1 MQFNLNSD
9 VSFILEQL
17 NKNGNG
23 FLVGGAVRDLI
34 MRRDPGDYDFATDI
48 EYSRLKEIFA
58 DYSPKEVGAHF
69 GILLIKV
76 NGKSYEIARFR
87 KEKGVYN
94 SRHPKEI
101 KFIDNIDED
110 LARRDF
116 TINALA
122 YSEKTGVIDLYGGKT
137 DIKNGIIRFV
147 GDPNLRIEEDAL
159 RIMRA
164 FRFISKLG
172 FILDKKTAE
181 AIHKKRKFLNKIS
194 KERIFDELSKI
205 FLGSYAKKA
214 LCEMKKLGILGFI
227 IPEFKQMKT
236 FKFGS
241 FKEKN
246 NLFSHIVDT
255 VSLCQSDLIT
265 RLAALFHDLGKIN
278 TRVIDAKGNF
288 FYYGHEKESA
298 LIAEEKLRHFKASN
312 DIVFSVKNIILNH
325 MILEKDLSIK
335 ELKKLIMGLGE
346 KNMARL
352 FDLILANTN
361 SKTDLDKEKGQILID
376 RLKDRIKEIEK
387 MGKLP
392 DIRDISISG
401 VDLINLGFEAK
412 EIGKI
417 KNKIYDLILD
427 EKLENEKEV
436 IINYLS
442 EKYNLGTFKREKSCG
457 AVVYNP
463 ERQSFLIIKMLNGNW
478 GFPKGHTENQETDI
492 QTAIREVTE
501 ETGIKIEILDGFK
514 KSIKYIPFP
523 EVLKEVIFFIGITK
537 EEKVV
542 IDKGEIEDYM
552 WCSYEEALKMITYK
566 PQRDVME
573 SSLQFIKNYYGDDK
587 NDIPG

>member
-34 MRRDPGDYDFATDI
+34 MGRDPEDYDFATDI
-48 EYSRLKEIFA
+48 EYSRLKKIFA

-116 TINALA
+116 TMNALA

-172 FILDKKTAE
+172 FSLDKKTAE
-181 AIHKKRKFLNKIS
+181 AIHEKRKFLNKIS

-205 FLGSYAKKA
+205 LLGSYAKKA

-312 DIVFSVKNIILNH
+312 DIIFSVRNLILNH

-335 ELKKLIMGLGE
+335 ELKKFIMGLGE
-346 KNMARL
+346 KNMIRL

-361 SKTDLDKEKGQILID
+361 SKNDFDKEKGQVLIN
-376 RLKDRIKEIEK
+376 RLKNRIEEIEK
-387 MGKLP
+387 MGKIP

-417 KNKIYDLILD
+417 KNEIYDLILD

-457 AVVYNP
+457 AVVYNS
-463 ERQSFLIIKMLNGNW
+463 ERQTFLIIKMLNGNW

-537 EEKVV
+537 EEKVT
-542 IDKGEIEDYM
+542 IDKNEIEDYM

>member
-48 EYSRLKEIFA
+48 EYSRLKKIFT

-116 TINALA
+116 TMNALA
-122 YSEKTGVIDLYGGKT
+122 YSEKIGVIDLYGGKT

-205 FLGSYAKKA
+205 LLGSYAKKA

-255 VSLCQSDLIT
+255 VSLCQRDLIT

-298 LIAEEKLRHFKASN
+298 LIVEEKLRHFKASN
-312 DIVFSVKNIILNH
+312 DIVFSVRNLILNH

-361 SKTDLDKEKGQILID
+361 SKNDLDKEKGQILID
-376 RLKDRIKEIEK
+376 RLKNRIEEIEK
-387 MGKLP
+387 MGKIP

-412 EIGKI
+412 EISKI
-417 KNKIYDLILD
+417 KNEIYDLILD

-463 ERQSFLIIKMLNGNW
+463 ERQLFLIIKMLNGNW

-566 PQRDVME
+566 PQRDIME

>member
-48 EYSRLKEIFA
+48 EYSRLKKIFA

-116 TINALA
+116 TMNALA
-122 YSEKTGVIDLYGGKT
+122 YSEKAGVIDLYQGKT

-147 GDPNLRIEEDAL
+147 GDPDLRIEEDAL

-172 FILDKKTAE
+172 FTLDKKTAE

-205 FLGSYAKKA
+205 LLGSYAKKA

-312 DIVFSVKNIILNH
+312 DIVFSVRNLILNH

-361 SKTDLDKEKGQILID
+361 SKNDLDKEKGQILID
-376 RLKDRIKEIEK
+376 RLKNRIEEIEK
-387 MGKLP
+387 MGKIP

-417 KNKIYDLILD
+417 KNEIYDLILD

-463 ERQSFLIIKMLNGNW
+463 ERQLFLIIKMLNGNW

-501 ETGIKIEILDGFK
+501 ETGINIKILDGFK

-523 EVLKEVIFFIGITK
+523 EVLKKVIFFIGITE
-537 EEKVV
+537 EEKVT
-542 IDKGEIEDYM
+542 IDKHEIEDYM
-552 WCSYEEALKMITYK
+552 WCSYEETLKMITYK
-566 PQRDVME
+566 PQRDIME

>member
-48 EYSRLKEIFA
+48 EYSRLKKIFA

-116 TINALA
+116 TMNALA

-205 FLGSYAKKA
+205 LLGSYAKKA

-255 VSLCQSDLIT
+255 VSLCQRDLIT

-298 LIAEEKLRHFKASN
+298 LIAEEKLRYFKASN
-312 DIVFSVKNIILNH
+312 DIVFSVRNLILNH

-335 ELKKLIMGLGE
+335 ELKKLIMGFGE

-361 SKTDLDKEKGQILID
+361 SKNDLDKEKGQILID
-376 RLKDRIKEIEK
+376 RLKNRIEEIEK
-387 MGKLP
+387 MGKIP

-412 EIGKI
+412 EISKI
-417 KNKIYDLILD
+417 KNEIYDLILD

-463 ERQSFLIIKMLNGNW
+463 ERQLFLIIKMLNGNW

-501 ETGIKIEILDGFK
+501 ETGINIKILDGFK

-523 EVLKEVIFFIGITK
+523 EVLKKVIFFIGITE
-537 EEKVV
+537 EEKVT
-542 IDKGEIEDYM
+542 IDKHEIEDYM

-566 PQRDVME
+566 PQRDIME

>member
-17 NKNGNG
+17 NKNGSG

-34 MRRDPGDYDFATDI
+34 MGRVPGDYDFATDI
-48 EYSRLKEIFA
+48 EYARLKEIFA

-116 TINALA
+116 TMNALA
-122 YSEKTGVIDLYGGKT
+122 YSEKTGVIDLYEGKT

-205 FLGSYAKKA
+205 LLGSYAKKA

-255 VSLCQSDLIT
+255 VSLCQRDLIT

-298 LIAEEKLRHFKASN
+298 LIVEEKLRHFKASN
-312 DIVFSVKNIILNH
+312 DIVFSVRNLILNH

-361 SKTDLDKEKGQILID
+361 SKNDLDKEKGQILID
-376 RLKDRIKEIEK
+376 RLKNRIEEIEK
-387 MGKLP
+387 MGKIP

-412 EIGKI
+412 EISKI
-417 KNKIYDLILD
+417 KNEIYDLILD

-463 ERQSFLIIKMLNGNW
+463 ERQLFLIIKMLNGNW

-566 PQRDVME
+566 PQRDIME

>member
-48 EYSRLKEIFA
+48 EYSRLKKIFA

-116 TINALA
+116 TMNALA

-205 FLGSYAKKA
+205 LLGSYAKKA

-255 VSLCQSDLIT
+255 VSLCQRDLIT

-278 TRVIDAKGNF
+278 TRAIDAKGNF

-312 DIVFSVKNIILNH
+312 DIVFSVRNLILNH

-361 SKTDLDKEKGQILID
+361 SKNDLDKEKGQILID
-376 RLKDRIKEIEK
+376 RLKNRIEEIEK
-387 MGKLP
+387 MGKIP

-417 KNKIYDLILD
+417 KNEIYDLILD

-463 ERQSFLIIKMLNGNW
+463 ERQLFLIIKMLNGNW

-523 EVLKEVIFFIGITK
+523 EVLKKVIFFIGITE
-537 EEKVV
+537 EEKVT
-542 IDKGEIEDYM
+542 IDKHEIEDYM

-566 PQRDVME
+566 PQRDIME

>member
-48 EYSRLKEIFA
+48 EYSRLKKIFA

-116 TINALA
+116 TMNALA

-205 FLGSYAKKA
+205 LLGSYAKKA

-255 VSLCQSDLIT
+255 VSLCQRDLIT

-312 DIVFSVKNIILNH
+312 DIVFSVRNLILNH

-361 SKTDLDKEKGQILID
+361 SKNDLDKEKGQILID
-376 RLKDRIKEIEK
+376 RLKNRIEEIEK
-387 MGKLP
+387 MGKIP

-417 KNKIYDLILD
+417 KNEIYDLILD

-463 ERQSFLIIKMLNGNW
+463 ERQLFLIIKMLNGNW

-523 EVLKEVIFFIGITK
+523 EVLKKVIFFIGITE
-537 EEKVV
+537 EEKVT
-542 IDKGEIEDYM
+542 IDKHEIEDYM

-566 PQRDVME
+566 PQRDIME

-587 NDIPG
+587 NDIHG

>member
-34 MRRDPGDYDFATDI
+34 MGRDPEDYDFATDI
-48 EYSRLKEIFA
+48 EYSRLKKIFA

-116 TINALA
+116 TMNALA

-172 FILDKKTAE
+172 FSLDKKTAE
-181 AIHKKRKFLNKIS
+181 AIHEKRKFLNKIS

-205 FLGSYAKKA
+205 LLGSYAKKA

-312 DIVFSVKNIILNH
+312 DIVFSVRNLILNH

-417 KNKIYDLILD
+417 KNEIYDLILD

-537 EEKVV
+537 EEKVT
-542 IDKGEIEDYM
+542 IDKNEIEDYM

>member
-48 EYSRLKEIFA
+48 KYSRLKKIFA

-116 TINALA
+116 TMNALA
-122 YSEKTGVIDLYGGKT
+122 YSEKIGVIDLYGGKT

-205 FLGSYAKKA
+205 LLGSYAKKA

-361 SKTDLDKEKGQILID
+361 SKTDLENEKGQILID

-417 KNKIYDLILD
+417 KNEIYDLILD

-463 ERQSFLIIKMLNGNW
+463 ERQLFLIIKMLNGNW

-501 ETGIKIEILDGFK
+501 ETGINIKILDGFK

-523 EVLKEVIFFIGITK
+523 EVLKKVIFFIGITE
-537 EEKVV
+537 EEKVT
-542 IDKGEIEDYM
+542 IDKHEIEDYM

-566 PQRDVME
+566 PQRDIME

>member
-1 MQFNLNSD
+1 
-9 VSFILEQL
+9 
-17 NKNGNG
+17 
-23 FLVGGAVRDLI
+23 

-48 EYSRLKEIFA
+48 EYSRLKKIFA

-116 TINALA
+116 TMNALA
-122 YSEKTGVIDLYGGKT
+122 YSEKIGVIDLYGGKT

-172 FILDKKTAE
+172 FTLDKKTAE

-205 FLGSYAKKA
+205 LLGSYAKKA

-312 DIVFSVKNIILNH
+312 DIVFSVRNLILNH

-361 SKTDLDKEKGQILID
+361 SKNDLDKEKGQILID
-376 RLKDRIKEIEK
+376 RLKNRIEEIEK
-387 MGKLP
+387 MGKIP

-417 KNKIYDLILD
+417 KNEIYDLILD

-463 ERQSFLIIKMLNGNW
+463 ERQLFLIIKMLNGNW

-501 ETGIKIEILDGFK
+501 ETGINIKILDGFK

-523 EVLKEVIFFIGITK
+523 EVLKKVIFFIGITE
-537 EEKVV
+537 EEKVT
-542 IDKGEIEDYM
+542 IDKHEIEDYM

-566 PQRDVME
+566 PQRDIME

>member
-48 EYSRLKEIFA
+48 EYSRLKKIFA

-116 TINALA
+116 TMNALA
-122 YSEKTGVIDLYGGKT
+122 YSEKIGVIDLYGGKT

-205 FLGSYAKKA
+205 LLGSYAKKA

-361 SKTDLDKEKGQILID
+361 SKTDLENEKGQILID

-417 KNKIYDLILD
+417 KNEIYDLILD

-463 ERQSFLIIKMLNGNW
+463 ERQLFLIIKMLNGNW

-501 ETGIKIEILDGFK
+501 ETGINIKILDGFK

-523 EVLKEVIFFIGITK
+523 EVLKKVIFFIGITE
-537 EEKVV
+537 EEKVT
-542 IDKGEIEDYM
+542 IDKHEIEDYM

-566 PQRDVME
+566 PQRDIME

>member
-48 EYSRLKEIFA
+48 EYSRLKKIFA

-116 TINALA
+116 TMNALA
-122 YSEKTGVIDLYGGKT
+122 YSEKTGVIDLYEGKT

-205 FLGSYAKKA
+205 LLGSYAKKA
-214 LCEMKKLGILGFI
+214 LCEMKKLGMLGFI

-255 VSLCQSDLIT
+255 VSLCQRDLIT

-298 LIAEEKLRHFKASN
+298 LIVEEKLRHFKASN
-312 DIVFSVKNIILNH
+312 DIVFSVRNLILNH

-361 SKTDLDKEKGQILID
+361 SKNDLDKEKGQILID
-376 RLKDRIKEIEK
+376 RLKNRIEEIEK
-387 MGKLP
+387 MGKIP

-412 EIGKI
+412 EISKI
-417 KNKIYDLILD
+417 KNEIYDLILD

-463 ERQSFLIIKMLNGNW
+463 ERQLFLIIKMLNGNW

-566 PQRDVME
+566 PQRDIME

>member
-48 EYSRLKEIFA
+48 EYSRLKKIFA

-116 TINALA
+116 TMNALA

-205 FLGSYAKKA
+205 LLGSYAKKA

-255 VSLCQSDLIT
+255 VSLCQRDLIT

-312 DIVFSVKNIILNH
+312 DIVFSVRNLILNH

-361 SKTDLDKEKGQILID
+361 SKNDLDKEKGQILID
-376 RLKDRIKEIEK
+376 RLKNRIEEIEK
-387 MGKLP
+387 MGKIP

-417 KNKIYDLILD
+417 KNEIYDLILD

-463 ERQSFLIIKMLNGNW
+463 ERQLFLIIKMLNGNW

-501 ETGIKIEILDGFK
+501 ETGINIKILDGFK

-523 EVLKEVIFFIGITK
+523 EVLKKVIFFIGITE
-537 EEKVV
+537 EEKVT
-542 IDKGEIEDYM
+542 IDKHEIEDYM

-566 PQRDVME
+566 PQRDIME

>member
-34 MRRDPGDYDFATDI
+34 MRRDSGDYDFATDI
-48 EYSRLKEIFA
+48 EYSRLKKIFA

-116 TINALA
+116 TMNALA
-122 YSEKTGVIDLYGGKT
+122 YSEKTGVIDLYEGKT

-205 FLGSYAKKA
+205 LLGSYAKKA

-255 VSLCQSDLIT
+255 VSLCQRDLIT

-298 LIAEEKLRHFKASN
+298 LIVEEKLRHFKASN
-312 DIVFSVKNIILNH
+312 DIVFSVRNLILNH

-361 SKTDLDKEKGQILID
+361 SKNDLDKEKGQILID
-376 RLKDRIKEIEK
+376 RLKNRIEEIEK

-463 ERQSFLIIKMLNGNW
+463 ERQLFLIIKMLNGNW

-523 EVLKEVIFFIGITK
+523 EVLKKVIFFIGITK

-566 PQRDVME
+566 PQRDIME

>member
-34 MRRDPGDYDFATDI
+34 MGRDPEDYDFATDI
-48 EYSRLKEIFA
+48 EYSRLKKIFA

-116 TINALA
+116 TMNALA

-172 FILDKKTAE
+172 FSLDKKTAE
-181 AIHKKRKFLNKIS
+181 AIHEKRKFLNKIS

-205 FLGSYAKKA
+205 LLGSYAKKA

-255 VSLCQSDLIT
+255 VSLCQKDLVT
-265 RLAALFHDLGKIN
+265 RFAALFHDLGKIN

-312 DIVFSVKNIILNH
+312 DIIFSVRNLILNH

-335 ELKKLIMGLGE
+335 ELKKFIMGLGE
-346 KNMARL
+346 KNMIRL

-361 SKTDLDKEKGQILID
+361 SKNDFDKEKGQVLIN
-376 RLKDRIKEIEK
+376 RLKNRIEEIEK
-387 MGKLP
+387 MGKIP

-417 KNKIYDLILD
+417 KNEIYDLILD

-457 AVVYNP
+457 AVVYNS
-463 ERQSFLIIKMLNGNW
+463 ERQTFLIIKMLNGNW

>member
-48 EYSRLKEIFA
+48 EYSRLKKIFA

-116 TINALA
+116 TMNALA

-205 FLGSYAKKA
+205 LLGSYAKKA

-255 VSLCQSDLIT
+255 VSLCQRDLIT

-298 LIAEEKLRHFKASN
+298 LIVEEKLRHFKASN
-312 DIVFSVKNIILNH
+312 DIVFSVRNLILNH

-335 ELKKLIMGLGE
+335 ELKKLIMGFGE

-361 SKTDLDKEKGQILID
+361 SKNDLDKEKGQILID
-376 RLKDRIKEIEK
+376 RLKNRIEEIEK
-387 MGKLP
+387 MGKIP

-412 EIGKI
+412 EISKI
-417 KNKIYDLILD
+417 KNEIYDLILD

-463 ERQSFLIIKMLNGNW
+463 ERQLFLIIKMLNGNW

-501 ETGIKIEILDGFK
+501 ETGINIKILDGFK

-523 EVLKEVIFFIGITK
+523 EVLKKVIFFIGITE
-537 EEKVV
+537 EEKVT
-542 IDKGEIEDYM
+542 IDKHEIEDYM

-566 PQRDVME
+566 PQRDIME

>member
-48 EYSRLKEIFA
+48 EYSRLKKIFA

-116 TINALA
+116 TMNALA

-172 FILDKKTAE
+172 FTLDKKTAE

-205 FLGSYAKKA
+205 LLGSYAKKA

-255 VSLCQSDLIT
+255 VSLCQRDLIT

-312 DIVFSVKNIILNH
+312 DIVFSVRNLILNH

-361 SKTDLDKEKGQILID
+361 SKNDLDKEKGQILID
-376 RLKDRIKEIEK
+376 RLKNRIEEIEK
-387 MGKLP
+387 MGKIP

-417 KNKIYDLILD
+417 KNEIYDLILD

-501 ETGIKIEILDGFK
+501 ETGINIKILDGFK

-523 EVLKEVIFFIGITK
+523 EVLKKVIFFIGITE
-537 EEKVV
+537 EEKVT
-542 IDKGEIEDYM
+542 IDKHEIEDYM

-566 PQRDVME
+566 PQRDIME

-587 NDIPG
+587 NDIHG

>member
-34 MRRDPGDYDFATDI
+34 MRRDPGDYDFATDT
-48 EYSRLKEIFA
+48 EYSRLKKIFA

-116 TINALA
+116 TMNALA

-172 FILDKKTAE
+172 FTLDKKTAE

-205 FLGSYAKKA
+205 LLGSYAKKA

-255 VSLCQSDLIT
+255 VSLCQRDLIT

-312 DIVFSVKNIILNH
+312 DIVFSVRNLILNH

-361 SKTDLDKEKGQILID
+361 SKNDLDKEKGQILID
-376 RLKDRIKEIEK
+376 RLKNRIEEIEK
-387 MGKLP
+387 MGKIP
-392 DIRDISISG
+392 DIRDILISG

-417 KNKIYDLILD
+417 KNEIYDLILD

-463 ERQSFLIIKMLNGNW
+463 ERQLFLIIKMLNGNW

-501 ETGIKIEILDGFK
+501 ETGINIKILDGFK

-523 EVLKEVIFFIGITK
+523 EVLKKVIFFIGITE
-537 EEKVV
+537 EEKVT
-542 IDKGEIEDYM
+542 IDKHEIEDYM

-566 PQRDVME
+566 PQRDIME

-587 NDIPG
+587 NDIHG

>member
-48 EYSRLKEIFA
+48 EYSRLKKIFA

-116 TINALA
+116 TMNALA

-172 FILDKKTAE
+172 FIPDKKTAE

-205 FLGSYAKKA
+205 LLGSYAKKA

-255 VSLCQSDLIT
+255 VSLCQRDLIT

-312 DIVFSVKNIILNH
+312 DIVFSVRNLILNH

-335 ELKKLIMGLGE
+335 ELKKLIMGLSE

-361 SKTDLDKEKGQILID
+361 SKNDLDKEKGQILID
-376 RLKDRIKEIEK
+376 RLKNRIEEIEK
-387 MGKLP
+387 MGKIP

-417 KNKIYDLILD
+417 KNEIYDLILD

-463 ERQSFLIIKMLNGNW
+463 ERQLFLIIKMLNGNW

-501 ETGIKIEILDGFK
+501 ETGINIKILDGFK

-523 EVLKEVIFFIGITK
+523 EVLKKVIFFIGITE
-537 EEKVV
+537 EEKVT
-542 IDKGEIEDYM
+542 IDKHEIEDYM

-566 PQRDVME
+566 PQRDIME

-587 NDIPG
+587 NDIHG

>member
-48 EYSRLKEIFA
+48 EYSRLKKIFA
-58 DYSPKEVGAHF
+58 EYSPKEVGAHF

-116 TINALA
+116 TMNALA

-205 FLGSYAKKA
+205 LLGSYAKKA

-255 VSLCQSDLIT
+255 VSLCQRDLIT

-312 DIVFSVKNIILNH
+312 DIVFSVRNLILNH

-335 ELKKLIMGLGE
+335 ELKKFIMDLGE

-361 SKTDLDKEKGQILID
+361 SKNDLDKEKGQILID
-376 RLKDRIKEIEK
+376 RLKNRIEEIEK
-387 MGKLP
+387 MGKIP

-412 EIGKI
+412 EIGKV
-417 KNKIYDLILD
+417 KNEVYDLILD

-442 EKYNLGTFKREKSCG
+442 EKYKLGTFKREKSCG
-457 AVVYNP
+457 AVVYNS
-463 ERQSFLIIKMLNGNW
+463 ERQLFLIIKMLNGNW

-566 PQRDVME
+566 PQRDIME

>member
-48 EYSRLKEIFA
+48 EYSRLKKIFT

-116 TINALA
+116 TMNALA
-122 YSEKTGVIDLYGGKT
+122 YSEKIGVIDLYGGKT

-205 FLGSYAKKA
+205 LLGSYAKKA

-255 VSLCQSDLIT
+255 VSLCQRDLIT

-298 LIAEEKLRHFKASN
+298 LIVEEKLRHFKASN
-312 DIVFSVKNIILNH
+312 DIVFSVRNLILNH

-361 SKTDLDKEKGQILID
+361 SKNDLDKEKGQILID
-376 RLKDRIKEIEK
+376 RLKNRIEEIEK

-412 EIGKI
+412 EISKI
-417 KNKIYDLILD
+417 KNEIYDLILD

-463 ERQSFLIIKMLNGNW
+463 ERQLFLIIKMLNGNW

-566 PQRDVME
+566 PQRDIME

>member
-48 EYSRLKEIFA
+48 EYSRLKKIFA

-116 TINALA
+116 TMNALA
-122 YSEKTGVIDLYGGKT
+122 YSEKIGVIDLYGGKT

-205 FLGSYAKKA
+205 LLGSYAKKA

-255 VSLCQSDLIT
+255 VSLCQRDLIT

-298 LIAEEKLRHFKASN
+298 LIVEEKLRHFKASN
-312 DIVFSVKNIILNH
+312 DIVFSVRNLILNH

-361 SKTDLDKEKGQILID
+361 SKNDLDKEKGQILID
-376 RLKDRIKEIEK
+376 RLKNRIEEIEK
-387 MGKLP
+387 MGKIP

-412 EIGKI
+412 EISKI
-417 KNKIYDLILD
+417 KNEIYDLILD

-566 PQRDVME
+566 PQRDIME